1 MIIKGR
7 RFIMSGTG
15 PNPPDPGIKI
25 EVTFAGNPVNPVV
38 SFAPAKYNKEVVFN
52 YEQDD
57 SQEGIYE
64 VVFKHFNGG
73 TAFDGVTSPGLKHT
87 DGCGNQLNWKAAAAC
102 FAVNMY
108 GVDLMDGVNSYVNY
122 DQIYEMLQA
131 DWDVLNH
138 QFGTPSSNI
147 SGDSD
152 RYQQIRDLSQRVWER
167 MLSRGMEYRIRG
179 MVNPAADPGYTFS
192 GFNTR
197 IRVFSSQG
205 GTEDMKDGY
214 PFLNDRKLNTLQL
227 PDVAMT
233 REYLGENFKTDLISE
248 WSGLINQVKA
258 AGTKE
263 SPSLLRLFSHGPYK
277 EADSA
282 AGFRTFMNHVASEL
296 GDKVWAG
303 TTTELFEYLETKK
316 LADKKETLEGNKL
329 TVAIDL
335 SAVPDE
341 NRRRDMSLLISGGQI
356 IDVAVIGADHHS
368 YNPATGLVN
377 VFKKKKTQFMAPVTD
392 QEPPRFIAATYNLG
406 SPNRITLKFNMA
418 VSQSL
423 KGGYTVTGGSGYLI
437 NSLTGSGDTWY
448 LNLNKAITDGLKLEY
463 RGQNGDV
470 NATDPLNRLRGTS
483 IIGYPIQIGE

>member
-1 MIIKGR
+1 MIIRGR
-7 RFIMSGTG
+7 RFIMSGT
-15 PNPPDPGIKI
+15 NPPDPGKNIKI

-38 SFAPAKYNKEVVFN
+38 SFAAAKYNKEVVFN

-64 VVFKHFNGG
+64 VVFKHFYGG

-102 FAVNMY
+102 FAVNSY
-108 GVDLMDGVNSYVNY
+108 GVDLMEGVSSYVNY

-138 QFGTPSSNI
+138 QFGAPSSHI
-147 SGDSD
+147 AGDSD
-152 RYQQIRDLSQRVWER
+152 RYQQIRDLSQRIWER

-192 GFNTR
+192 GFNTK

-205 GTEDMKDGY
+205 GTEDLKDGY
-214 PFLNDRKLNTLQL
+214 PFHNDKKLNTLQL
-227 PDVAMT
+227 PDVALT
-233 REYLGENFKTDLISE
+233 REYLGENFKADLISE
-248 WSGLINQVKA
+248 WSGLINQVKT
-258 AGTKE
+258 AGTKAA
-263 SPSLLRLFSHGPYK
+263 PSLLRLFSHGPYK
-277 EADSA
+277 DSDSA
-282 AGFRTFMNHVASEL
+282 AGFRTFMNYVAAEL
-296 GDKVWAG
+296 GDRVWAG
-303 TTTELFEYLETKK
+303 TTTELFEYLETKS

-329 TVAIDL
+329 TVNIDL
-335 SAVPDE
+335 SAIPDE
-341 NRRRDMSLLISGGQI
+341 NRRRDMTLLISGGQI
-356 IDVAVIGADHHS
+356 TDIAVIGADHYS

-377 VFKKKKTQFMAPVTD
+377 VFKKKTTKFLAPIAD
-392 QEPPRFIAATYNLG
+392 QEPPRFIAATYHSD

-423 KGGYTVTGGSGYLI
+423 KGGYTITGGSGYTV
-437 NSLTGSGDTWY
+437 NTLTGSGDTWY
-448 LNLNKAITDGLKLEY
+448 LNLNKAIAGSLSIEY

-470 NATDPLNRLRGTS
+470 KAVDSSNQLRGTS
-483 IIGYPIQIGE
+483 IIGYPVQMG